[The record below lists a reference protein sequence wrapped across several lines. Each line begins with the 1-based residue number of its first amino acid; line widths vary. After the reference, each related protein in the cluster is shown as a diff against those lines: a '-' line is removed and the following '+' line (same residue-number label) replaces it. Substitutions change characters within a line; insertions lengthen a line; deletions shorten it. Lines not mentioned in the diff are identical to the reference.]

1 MNQACRAARA
11 RCLAS
16 CWLLADGSWSHF
28 VPYRLRY
35 TIVTSLESLQQLA
48 PSYTDTSLCRLEID
62 LFVSMRYLHDLHV
75 IRICANLTHA
85 YISDI
90 YMGGIAFPA
99 LASWCVAPRWNFV
112 AIQCAASPCTLGRWT
127 RISPGPLHVPERS
140 TRCTLIRILESLSS
154 EIFQWKEL
162 VICEQ

>member
-1 MNQACRAARA
+1 MVVTLCPVPPPLYNCSLPRV
-11 RCLAS
+11 LAS
-16 CWLLADGSWSHF
+16 
-28 VPYRLRY
+28 
-35 TIVTSLESLQQLA
+35 
-48 PSYTDTSLCRLEID
+48 SYTSLCRLEID

-75 IRICANLTHA
+75 ICICAKLTHA
-85 YISDI
+85 YIS

-154 EIFQWKEL
+154 ENFQWKEL
-162 VICEQ
+162 VIC